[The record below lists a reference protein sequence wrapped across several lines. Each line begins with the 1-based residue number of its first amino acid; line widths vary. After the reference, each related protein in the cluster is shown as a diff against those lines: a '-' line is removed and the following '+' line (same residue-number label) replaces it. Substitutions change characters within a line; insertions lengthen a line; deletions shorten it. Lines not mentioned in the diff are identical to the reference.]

1 MNSIRSSRVCVLR
14 SAGPKAAWQTVCA
27 DCGPLDIAS
36 EQVAAVEYGRE
47 HLHRSHGGGQ
57 MAVGLGPYRDVG
69 AAIGPNLELALDEL
83 AGWFAEPE
91 GPPELPPG
99 LTQLCRAVLSA
110 SGRVAP
116 FDGQTPSA
124 S

>member
-1 MNSIRSSRVCVLR
+1 MDTVKSSRVCVLR
-14 SAGPKAAWQTVCA
+14 SAGPQSSWQTVCA

-36 EQVAAVEYGRE
+36 GQVTAVEFGRE

-57 MAVGLGPYRDVG
+57 MAIGLGPYRDVG
-69 AAIGPNLELALDEL
+69 SAIGPSLELALDEL
-83 AGWFAEPE
+83 AGWFAEPD
-91 GPPELPPG
+91 GPAEMPPG

-116 FDGQTPSA
+116 FDDPSPGA
-124 S
+124 

>member
-1 MNSIRSSRVCVLR
+1 MNSVRTSRVCVLR
-14 SAGPKAAWQTVCA
+14 SAGTKESWQTVCA

-36 EQVAAVEYGRE
+36 GQVAGVEFGRD
-47 HLHRSHGGGQ
+47 HLHRVHGGGQ

-69 AAIGPNLELALDEL
+69 AAIGPSLELALDEL
-83 AGWFAEPE
+83 AGWFSESDNPSD
-91 GPPELPPG
+91 LPPG

-116 FDGQTPSA
+116 FDNPAPHA